1 MICFDQRE
9 VSRARAIMRAKISEA
24 MAEKCRQKYC
34 NEAAEKRREAS
45 TCNHKPEIG
54 VMTAAAHGFRVKP
67 ARTSSSSLLAG
78 PRYPRAISPPFTT
91 IRTNLTNLDGS

>member
-67 ARTSSSSLLAG
+67 DADEFLVVARRPAVPTRNFSGLHHH
-78 PRYPRAISPPFTT
+78 SPPFAL
-91 IRTNLTNLDGS
+91 I